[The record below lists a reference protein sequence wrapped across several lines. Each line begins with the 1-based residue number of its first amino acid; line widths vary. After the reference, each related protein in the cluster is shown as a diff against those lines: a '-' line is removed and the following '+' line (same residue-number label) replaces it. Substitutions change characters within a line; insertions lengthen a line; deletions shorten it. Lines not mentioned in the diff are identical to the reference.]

1 MLGIGE
7 GAGSKM
13 IRTDGREQGFA
24 LAATILA
31 LVLVGALVT
40 GGFFAASQEQR
51 MGLSKQ
57 FSSEAF
63 YYAERGLQ
71 DGLGTYTRGF
81 LESQMPT
88 WPATWAP
95 AAPTIITS
103 GGQPVGE
110 YELTITRL
118 DTLLYFFDAKGT
130 VTEGGLYAGA
140 THRLGVVARGL
151 DVNIPMDRALQVFGS
166 MTIGGSAEVD
176 GRDWFPSNWT
186 GCSTIGDVTGLVMK
200 DTTAL
205 DRRGNAHEILGDP
218 PMDEDASLDTA
229 NFLNFGDIDFDE
241 LKTFAEKIFPP
252 GTSTITTLGPSLDN
266 QGRCDTNDLY
276 NWGAPTLPSHAC
288 FRYFPIIYAEGSL
301 KIAASGSGQGILL
314 VEGDLELTGGMN
326 FYGITIIKGKLKTTG
341 NGGHLNGV
349 TLVFSGGELAAD
361 ETIVLGHAQVNFS
374 SCSIER
380 ALANNQFTSRLRPIA
395 RRSWMDIT
403 AAGG

>member
-1 MLGIGE
+1 
-7 GAGSKM
+7 M
-13 IRTDGREQGFA
+13 IRSDGREQGFA

-51 MGLSKQ
+51 MGMSKQ

-71 DGLGTYTRGF
+71 DALGTYRRGF
-81 LESQMPT
+81 LDARMPV
-88 WPATWAP
+88 PRATWSP
-95 AAPTIITS
+95 GTTTITS

-110 YELTITRL
+110 YVLGFTRL
-118 DTLLYFFDAKGT
+118 DTQLYFIEATGKVVKG
-130 VTEGGLYAGA
+130 GRYSGA
-140 THRLGVVARGL
+140 THRLGVVARSINV
-151 DVNIPMDRALQVFGS
+151 DIPTDRALQVFGS

-176 GRDWFPSNWT
+176 GRDWYPPVWS
-186 GCSTIGDVTGLVMK
+186 GCNDIGSVAGLVMR

-205 DRRGNAHEILGDP
+205 DRKGNAHDIFGDP
-218 PMDEDASLDTA
+218 EIDEDPTLDPAS
-229 NFLNFGDIDFDE
+229 FLNFGDIDFDD
-241 LKTFAEKIFPP
+241 LKANADKIFPP
-252 GTSTITTLGPSLDN
+252 GTSPITTLGPKVDSS
-266 QGRCDTNDLY
+266 GECDYGDRF
-276 NWGAPTLPSHAC
+276 NWGAPTLPDHAC
-288 FRYFPIIYAEGSL
+288 HFYFPIIYAEGDL
-301 KIAASGSGQGILL
+301 KIAAGGAGQGILL

-326 FYGITIIKGKLKTTG
+326 FYGITIVRGRLNTKGT
-341 NGGHLNGV
+341 GGHLNGV

-374 SCSIER
+374 SCAIER
-380 ALANNQFTSRLRPIA
+380 AIANNPLTSRLRPIA